1 MQEQGSKFVYR
12 SVFWPVILIGVGL
25 LLFLGNIQ
33 AIPGLDWRMLAA
45 LWPILLVGIGLDLI
59 IGRRWVWVSALIGI
73 ATVGAAYLMMAYAPA
88 LGLFKPSGEVRTY
101 TFSEPV
107 GSATS
112 AKVTLDL
119 SGEPARVRALADAAT
134 LFQADITHNGEMQFS
149 ASGSGAE
156 KVITLKSAPVISWG
170 WWNFS
175 ALTAEWVIGLSP
187 KLPLALEVDV
197 SAGTATLD
205 LTGLQLSSLNVD
217 GGAGQC
223 NLTLP
228 ASSKAYAVDYEGSAG
243 SAQINLPAETDLS
256 LSLDGSAGSINVRLP
271 ANAAVRVEVQDE
283 GAGSV
288 SLASSL
294 KKISGTSAKKGVWE
308 TDGFA
313 SAKNKISIVI
323 KDVSAGSIN
332 IR

>member
-1 MQEQGSKFVYR
+1 
-12 SVFWPVILIGVGL
+12 
-25 LLFLGNIQ
+25 
-33 AIPGLDWRMLAA
+33 
-45 LWPILLVGIGLDLI
+45 
-59 IGRRWVWVSALIGI
+59 VWVSALIGI
-73 ATVGAAYLMMAYAPA
+73 ATVGAAFLMVVYAPA

-101 TFSEPV
+101 AFSEPI

-112 AKVTLDL
+112 AKVKLDF
-119 SGEPARVRALADAAT
+119 SGEPAKVRALADANT
-134 LFQADITHNGEMQFS
+134 LFEADITHNGDMQYS

-156 KVITLKSAPVISWG
+156 KVISLKSAPVISWG
-170 WWNFS
+170 WWDFS
-175 ALTAEWVIGLSP
+175 AMTAEWVIGLSP
-187 KLPLALEVDV
+187 RVPLALEVDV

-205 LTGLQLSSLNVD
+205 LTGLQLSSLKVD

-228 ASSKAYAVDYEGSAG
+228 ASSKAYAVDYAGSAG

-256 LSLDGSAGSINVRLP
+256 LSLDGSAGSINVKLP
-271 ANAAVRVEVQDE
+271 ANAAVRVDVQDE

-288 SLASSL
+288 GLASSL

-308 TDGFA
+308 TEGFA
-313 SAKNKISIVI
+313 SARNKISIVI
-323 KDVSAGSIN
+323 KDVSAGSID